1 MSPRTQSQNL
11 CILVYLLFTKMEVV
25 ERSGRQE
32 GALTLSPL
40 EDFGVPGNGKS
51 YPTLWSLK
59 EFHISIPHRPVH
71 TNPHT
76 QTHMHGG
83 NKYFPYQRSPSLIP
97 QVGSKRGGVKCSVFQ
112 GWGRAAGERKG
123 LTLSPFAGW
132 KFISEFLL
140 EERVRGNH
148 LFLSKLQATFSQ
160 VEAESGAVSLK

>member
-1 MSPRTQSQNL
+1 MWGWGTKAQRGTLATLGSSFQKVQLYPLSYKINKSLGYMSPRTQSQNL
-11 CILVYLLFTKMEVV
+11 CILVYVLFTKMEVV

-97 QVGSKRGGVKCSVFQ
+97 QVGSLQK
-112 GWGRAAGERKG
+112 GR
-123 LTLSPFAGW
+123 S
-132 KFISEFLL
+132 
-140 EERVRGNH
+140 
-148 LFLSKLQATFSQ
+148 
-160 VEAESGAVSLK
+160 